1 MKVQD
6 LMRTNVVTLHSSDA
20 LDIAADIM
28 NMGRIRHLPVVDA
41 DNRVVGIVTQR
52 DLYRASISSVL
63 GFAQAKEHEWLGQ
76 VTVRDVMTKEVTAIG
91 PEAGVVEAVDK
102 LVTAKFG
109 CLPVVDGLMAPALP
123 RPPRDL
129 SAPSYQTHISDAE
142 LLRIISEG
150 KGAMPGAADVL
161 STEDLRSVIA
171 FVRLLSPGYELYDR
185 FCAVCHGP
193 DGHPPALALQ
203 ERGGAALVEEEP
215 PTFDQAYFRTHP
227 DEQVRVWIRHMLKE
241 NRAVMPHFAGEISAD
256 KVRQILTYL
265 RTLPPES

>member
-1 MKVQD
+1 MKVKD

-109 CLPVVDGLMAPALP
+109 CLPVVDEQGTLVGLLTETDCL
-123 RPPRDL
+123 RCFRDL
-129 SAPSYQTHISDAE
+129 LKMGTFKDW
-142 LLRIISEG
+142 
-150 KGAMPGAADVL
+150 L
-161 STEDLRSVIA
+161 S
-171 FVRLLSPGYELYDR
+171 
-185 FCAVCHGP
+185 
-193 DGHPPALALQ
+193 
-203 ERGGAALVEEEP
+203 
-215 PTFDQAYFRTHP
+215 
-227 DEQVRVWIRHMLKE
+227 
-241 NRAVMPHFAGEISAD
+241 
-256 KVRQILTYL
+256 
-265 RTLPPES
+265 

>member
-142 LLRIISEG
+142 LLRII
-150 KGAMPGAADVL
+150 
-161 STEDLRSVIA
+161 
-171 FVRLLSPGYELYDR
+171 
-185 FCAVCHGP
+185 
-193 DGHPPALALQ
+193 
-203 ERGGAALVEEEP
+203 
-215 PTFDQAYFRTHP
+215 
-227 DEQVRVWIRHMLKE
+227 VRVWIRHMLKE

>member
-1 MKVQD
+1 
-6 LMRTNVVTLHSSDA
+6 MRRS
-20 LDIAADIM
+20 
-28 NMGRIRHLPVVDA
+28 
-41 DNRVVGIVTQR
+41 VGFDR
-52 DLYRASISSVL
+52 
-63 GFAQAKEHEWLGQ
+63 AKEHEWLGQ

-129 SAPSYQTHISDAE
+129 SAPSYQTQLSDAE

-161 STEDLRSVIA
+161 STEDLRSV
-171 FVRLLSPGYELYDR
+171 
-185 FCAVCHGP
+185 
-193 DGHPPALALQ
+193 
-203 ERGGAALVEEEP
+203 
-215 PTFDQAYFRTHP
+215 
-227 DEQVRVWIRHMLKE
+227 
-241 NRAVMPHFAGEISAD
+241 